1 MRRRATASP
10 EGFLGTERFKV
21 VRRIGAGG
29 MGVVYEALDTE
40 KNVHVAL
47 KTLRTRDGESV
58 LRMKQEFRTLQD
70 IQHPNLVNLG
80 ELIEEDGV
88 WFFTMELIRGVDF
101 LKYVRPRW
109 SDPDSVSPIADTGS
123 PLLNTAPMPSFATV
137 QLMNASKE
145 RAQEARAQG
154 GAPRDAELVFDEARL
169 RTAMAQLVRGLL
181 ALHGAGKIH
190 RDVKPSNV
198 MVTEDERVVILDFG
212 LATNFDRS
220 TGESDSDSSVVGTAL
235 YMAPE
240 QALGGRVGPEAD
252 WYSVGVVLYEALVGV
267 PPYIGPNLQVL
278 MDKQRV
284 APSSPSATWNGMPA
298 DLDELAMELLRFDP
312 AQRPSGRA
320 IQRRLGIAAD
330 AMSEPIS
337 TRSQSSPFVGRE
349 RELET
354 LATAFAN
361 VQAGHQVTV
370 YLHGESGIGKS
381 ALVRAFTRRFTM
393 DDQVVVLAGRCYER
407 EAVPFKAVDG
417 IIDELANYVQ
427 RLPEVEAAALTPQ
440 WADLL
445 LQVFPV
451 LSRVHVFANTPRRPV
466 RDAQEQRARLF
477 SALRELLARL
487 CVRRTV
493 ILAIDDLQWADAD
506 SLALLSELLRP
517 PDAPPFLFLASW
529 REAGEDPSGIRARL
543 ENLPGEIRQIA
554 IQPLPP
560 AQTAELA
567 KVLLARSGVSPN
579 HALEIAREANG
590 HPLFVD
596 ELVRYTAVRDRDSA
610 PLQQFSLVEALG
622 NRLAKLDAAPLRVL
636 ELLAIA
642 GAPLDQE
649 TCSHAAG
656 IAVGGFTQVAAQLRT
671 QNFARTTG
679 VRKLD
684 RIEPY
689 HDRVRDTVLNGLDGE
704 RRKALHGDLAR
715 ALEASGRADREALA
729 VHHAGA
735 GNHEQA
741 AVHAAEAAA
750 AATKIF
756 AFDRAARLYQ
766 MAIALAPPGPNVRE
780 MQVALGAVLAK
791 AGRGGEAGRALLAA
805 AVGAPVADALDL
817 RARAVQ
823 ALLHAGQFDEG
834 IAELRGVLAT
844 QGVAY
849 PETSRSALLSILAQ
863 RALLA
868 VRGLGFTERDATEVA
883 HSQLAQIDVQ
893 YYAATTLAP
902 IDNVRGHS
910 FQVRGFRLALRAGE
924 RYRIARSLV
933 TEAGYRALS
942 GGRALAKG
950 DQLLATAEELG
961 TRVDNQHLRSL
972 LVAGRATAA
981 YLKGEFVESLDK
993 AHEAL
998 GIAQKL
1004 GMSEFAEVNL
1014 MYQWIG
1020 EAYHWLGRFPELEEF
1035 LSRSIRDGE
1044 ERGNLYLSTTLRTAA
1059 LPFVRLAADDPVAA
1073 REEVKIA
1080 LERWSPQRFHAQH
1093 FYALRAET
1101 QVDLYEGDGAGALA
1115 RLAREWKELTASML
1129 LRVSLVRTYLFDVR
1143 ARAAL
1148 RATRDAADKASL
1160 LRSAEADAK
1169 RIAAENLAW
1178 STPLATLIHAC
1189 VATVRGDTAT
1199 ATARFAEAATGFDA
1213 ASMALHAAVA
1223 RRRLAELSG
1232 NTPDDSFMTSQ
1243 KVVSPERTTAMLAP
1257 I

>member
-40 KNVHVAL
+40 KNAHVAL

-109 SDPDSVSPIADTGS
+109 SDPDAVSPIADTGA
-123 PLLNTAPMPSFATV
+123 PLLHTAPLPSFATV

-190 RDVKPSNV
+190 RDVKPSNI
-198 MVTEDERVVILDFG
+198 MVTDDDRVVILDFG

-284 APSSPSATWNGMPA
+284 APSSPSTTWNGMPA

-312 AQRPSGRA
+312 TQRPSGRA

-330 AMSEPIS
+330 AMAEPIS
-337 TRSQSSPFVGRE
+337 TRSQSSPFIGRE
-349 RELET
+349 QELET
-354 LATAFAN
+354 LASAFAA
-361 VQAGHQVTV
+361 VQDRQQVTV

-407 EAVPFKAVDG
+407 EAVPYKAVDG

-427 RLPEVEAAALTPQ
+427 RLPEAFAAALTPQ

-487 CVRRTV
+487 CDRRTV
-493 ILAIDDLQWADAD
+493 IVAIDDLQWADAD

-554 IQPLPP
+554 VQPLPT
-560 AQTAELA
+560 AQTTELA

-579 HALEIAREANG
+579 RALEIAREANG

-596 ELVRYTAVRDRDSA
+596 ELVRYTAVRDRDAA
-610 PLQQFSLVEALG
+610 PIQHFSLVEALG
-622 NRLAKLDAAPLRVL
+622 NRLAKLEAGPMRVL

-656 IAVGGFTQVAAQLRT
+656 IAVGSFTQVAAQLRT

-689 HDRVRDTVLNGLDGE
+689 HDRVRDTVLSGLDTG
-704 RRKALHGDLAR
+704 RRKQLHGDLAR
-715 ALEASGRADREALA
+715 ALDASGRADHEALA

-735 GNHEQA
+735 GHHEEA
-741 AVHAAEAAA
+741 AAHAAEAAA
-750 AATKIF
+750 SATKIF

-766 MAIALAPPGPNVRE
+766 MAIELAPPGPKVRE
-780 MQVALGAVLAK
+780 IQVALGAVLAK

-805 AVGAPVADALDL
+805 AVGAPVAEALDL

-823 ALLHAGQFDEG
+823 ALLHAGQLEQG
-834 IAELRGVLAT
+834 IAELRAVLAT

-849 PETSRSALLSILAQ
+849 PETSRKALLSIVAQ
-863 RALLA
+863 RALLS
-868 VRGLGFTERDATEVA
+868 VRGLGFKERDATEVPQ
-883 HSQLAQIDVQ
+883 SQLAQIDVQ

-902 IDNVRGHS
+902 IDNIRGHS

-933 TEAGYRALS
+933 TEAGYLALG
-942 GGRALAKG
+942 GGRSIAKG
-950 DQLLATAEELG
+950 DALLATAEELG
-961 TRVDNQHLRSL
+961 SRVENPHLRSL

-981 YLKGEFVESLDK
+981 FLKGQYALSIDR

-998 GIAQKL
+998 ATAQKH

-1020 EAYHWLGRFPELEEF
+1020 EALHWVGRFPELEEF
-1035 LSRSIRDGE
+1035 LMRSIRDGE
-1044 ERGNLYLSTTLRTAA
+1044 ERGNHYLSTTLRTAA
-1059 LPFVRLAADDPVAA
+1059 LPFVRLAADDSLAA
-1073 REEVKIA
+1073 RQEVKTA
-1080 LERWSPQRFHAQH
+1080 LERWTPQRFHVQH
-1093 FYALRAET
+1093 MYALRAEA
-1101 QVDLYEGDGAGALA
+1101 QIDVYEGNGRGALD
-1115 RLAREWKELTASML
+1115 RLAREWKEASQ
-1129 LRVSLVRTYLFDVR
+1129 SLVLRISYARTILLDVR

-1148 RATRDAADKASL
+1148 RAAVGAADQAAL
-1160 LRSAEADAK
+1160 LAAALADARTIAGDK
-1169 RIAAENLAW
+1169 RSW
-1178 STPLATLIHAC
+1178 SAPLATLIHAC
-1189 VATVRGDTAT
+1189 VAAVRGDKAT

-1213 ASMALHAAVA
+1213 ASMALHAAAA

-1232 NTPDDSFMTSQ
+1232 TTPDDTFMTSQ
-1243 KVVSPERTTAMLAP
+1243 HVVSPERTTAMLAP